1 MRCTRTEN
9 LDRDRTNP
17 LVSNSGMRDIRQL
30 AREASA
36 IILGADGHEAYRRK
50 EVTHI
55 RINHNNGQKPDAC
68 ILIASYRNTRGKGQ
82 LRSDQISKLGNG
94 ASRYAHMD
102 GGVGVF
108 TSRLIAAGDIPRF
121 RLWVE
126 LGCPDI
132 TKVIPLMDE
141 RARVKLHHM
150 SSLHRTEEARNL
162 AEEQPQHR
170 LTARKRRRSV
180 SAAQH
185 CRAKAENLERAAKEL
200 DVGVKQMQDADA
212 GGLGETTSD
221 TSRLR
226 VHTTPADSEHRL

>member
-1 MRCTRTEN
+1 M
-9 LDRDRTNP
+9 
-17 LVSNSGMRDIRQL
+17 
-30 AREASA
+30 
-36 IILGADGHEAYRRK
+36 
-50 EVTHI
+50 
-55 RINHNNGQKPDAC
+55 
-68 ILIASYRNTRGKGQ
+68 
-82 LRSDQISKLGNG
+82 RSDQISKLGNG

-132 TKVIPLMDE
+132 TKVTLMDE

-170 LTARKRRRSV
+170 LTARKRRRSM

-185 CRAKAENLERAAKEL
+185 CRAKAENLERVAKEL

-221 TSRLR
+221 TRRPLQIPS
-226 VHTTPADSEHRL
+226 TASE